1 MENYREEAIC
11 CGGGGGGIWQDTKK
25 GERLSDLR
33 LNQAIETG
41 ADVLAVACPD
51 CMLNFEDSL
60 LALDEGSAIEVKDIA
75 ELIRE
80 TL

>member
-41 ADVLAVACPD
+41 ADVLAVACPYG
-51 CMLNFEDSL
+51 MLNFEDSL
-60 LALDEGSAIEVKDIA
+60 LALDEGSAMEVKDIA
-75 ELIRE
+75 ELIR
-80 TL
+80 